1 MNGLDLIVS
10 GRVAR
15 PRRVLLYGTHGIG
28 KTTLGAACDSPIFIP
43 TEDGLAE
50 IEAPRFPLCESL
62 EAFNAAVAA
71 LASHPHEFRTVVLD
85 SADWLERLI
94 WQDVARAER
103 TSSIDAIP
111 YGKGFGMARD
121 RFAQVLASL
130 DRLRNEFGMGVLLI
144 AHAAIER
151 FQNPETDPY
160 DRFAPKLHKHT
171 SALVQEWADEVLFC
185 SYKVVTRTSGE
196 GFNKRTKGLGSGE
209 RVIYAEE
216 RPGHV
221 AKSRCGLRP
230 EIPFDQD
237 LIAAIVRGDAIQFQ
251 DEE

>member
-1 MNGLDLIVS
+1 MTGLDSIVS

-28 KTTLGAACDSPIFIP
+28 KTTLGAGCDSPVFVP

-50 IEAPRFPLCESL
+50 IEAPRFPLCQSIG
-62 EAFNAAVAA
+62 EAMAA
-71 LASHPHEFRTVVLD
+71 LKTLATQGHEFKTVVVD

-94 WQDVARAER
+94 WQEVAREER
-103 TSSIDAIP
+103 VGSIDAIP

-121 RFAQVLASL
+121 RFKQAL
-130 DRLRNEFGMGVLLI
+130 DLLDGLRNRLGMGVLLI
-144 AHAAIER
+144 AHSAVER

-185 SYKVVTRTSGE
+185 SYRVMTRTSGE
-196 GFNKRTKGLGSGE
+196 GFNKRTKGIGSGE
-209 RVIYAEE
+209 RTIHAAE

-221 AKSRCGLRP
+221 AKSRCGLP
-230 EIPFDQD
+230 AEIPFDAD